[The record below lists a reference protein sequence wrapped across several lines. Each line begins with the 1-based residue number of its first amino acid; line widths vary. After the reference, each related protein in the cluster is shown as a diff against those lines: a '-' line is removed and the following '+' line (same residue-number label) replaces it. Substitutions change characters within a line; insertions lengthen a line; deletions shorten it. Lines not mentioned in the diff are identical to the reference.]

1 MDPSRWMTL
10 GRALALV
17 ICLAEAASSAAG
29 EAPPERRLPR
39 GARVDRLIAYKG
51 AHRLEAYAGDRLLAT
66 YRIAI
71 GAGGEGPKRWEGDR
85 RTPEGVY
92 RIDRRHQSRRYH
104 RFLHVSYPN
113 DEDRRRYEALRAR
126 GEVPEGKGIGGD
138 IGVHGEARGEELRRL
153 DVTRDWTEGCI
164 AVSDGEIEALYE
176 AVVRDA
182 VIEIRP

>member
-1 MDPSRWMTL
+1 MML

-17 ICLAEAASSAAG
+17 ICLAEAASSAESEG
-29 EAPPERRLPR
+29 PRGGGLPR
-39 GARVDRLIAYKG
+39 GARVDRLVAHKG

-71 GAGGEGPKRWEGDR
+71 GAGGAGPKRWEGDR

-113 DEDRRRYEALRAR
+113 DDDRRRYEALAAR
-126 GEVPEGKGIGGD
+126 GEVPDGKGIGGD
-138 IGVHGEARGEELRRL
+138 IGVHGAARGEELRRI
-153 DVTRDWTEGCI
+153 DASSDWTEGCI
-164 AVSDGEIEALYE
+164 AVSDSEIEALYE